1 MNRNLNLD
9 LIFPIKDTSSAELM
23 AVKARCLH
31 KAGVIGRGQK
41 DMILCKAAKALRGQT
56 ALLGQKC
63 EDVSAYGFK
72 AYSHRP
78 SKYGF
83 AA

>member
-1 MNRNLNLD
+1 MKRNLNLD
-9 LIFPIKDTSSAELM
+9 LIFPIRDTSSAELM

-31 KAGVIGRGQK
+31 KAGVIGRVQK
-41 DMILCKAAKALRGQT
+41 DMILCKSAKALLGQK
-56 ALLGQKC
+56 ALVGQKC
-63 EDVSAYGFK
+63 EDVSVYGLK

-78 SKYGF
+78 SKYGL